1 MVLMKNL
8 FPASLTGSA
17 KNITGGSSAPDFRR
31 IYAIGDIHGR
41 LDLFRKLIAD
51 VAIDNRLRDPMVTG
65 IVLLGDVIDRGPQ
78 SAQLLRACR
87 ELTRMTDRFIM
98 LKGNHEAMM
107 VTALRHDFSFLAPWL
122 RYGGRETLHSFGMT
136 DAEIDDP
143 EPFDLAADARRRIG
157 EDLLDWVDSLPV
169 TLRAMDYLFVHA
181 GIRPGIPL
189 KEQEEDDLLW
199 IRNEFLNSEE
209 DFGGLVVVHGHTVFE
224 GKPGITDHRIGIDTG
239 AYYTGQLTAVGL
251 EQGEGWIFSTTDPD
265 QPRGQADNYDP
276 VAELAQ
282 TGES

>member
-8 FPASLTGSA
+8 FPASLNGSA
-17 KNITGGSSAPDFRR
+17 QNITGGSSAPEFRR
-31 IYAIGDIHGR
+31 VYAIGDIHGR
-41 LDLFRKLIAD
+41 LDLFRRLIAD

-87 ELTRMTDRFIM
+87 ELTRMTDRFVM

-107 VTALRHDFSFLAPWL
+107 VTALRHDLRAMGPWL

-143 EPFDLAADARRRIG
+143 EPFDLAADARSRIG

-199 IRNEFLNSEE
+199 IRDEFLNWDE

-251 EQGEGWIFSTTDPD
+251 ERGEGWIFSTSDPE
-265 QPRGQADNYDP
+265 QPRGQSDDYDP

-282 TGES
+282 ANQG